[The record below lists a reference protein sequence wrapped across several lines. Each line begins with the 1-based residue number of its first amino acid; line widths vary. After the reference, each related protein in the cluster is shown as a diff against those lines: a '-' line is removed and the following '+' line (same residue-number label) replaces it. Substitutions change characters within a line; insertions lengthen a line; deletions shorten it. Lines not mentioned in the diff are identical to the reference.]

1 MCLHN
6 SYFVQIYNA
15 YLHMQLHPEP
25 VQTENFQILS
35 DQVFQENESKLIL
48 NRGNKGG
55 YHIA

>member
-1 MCLHN
+1 
-6 SYFVQIYNA
+6 
-15 YLHMQLHPEP
+15 MQLHPEP

-48 NRGNKGG
+48 NRENKGG